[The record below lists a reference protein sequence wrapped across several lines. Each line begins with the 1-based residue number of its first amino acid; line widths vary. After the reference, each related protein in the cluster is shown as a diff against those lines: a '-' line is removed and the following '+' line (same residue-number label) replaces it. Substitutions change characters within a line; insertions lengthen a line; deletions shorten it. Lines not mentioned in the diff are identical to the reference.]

1 MTRGA
6 RAARPTFEAAL
17 ADLALYGHAYD
28 LLLAELRA
36 ELAAHDPHATEIVA
50 ALRGLNARIR
60 QRADLLARL
69 QVGGAPEVQTASEA
83 RRNVGL

>member
-6 RAARPTFEAAL
+6 VAARPPFEAAL

-36 ELAAHDPHATEIVA
+36 ELAAHDPHATETVA
-50 ALRGLNARIR
+50 ALRGLNARMR
-60 QRADLLARL
+60 QRADLLEQL
-69 QVGGAPEVQTASEA
+69 QIGRAPEAQVAGGAV
-83 RRNVGL
+83 RRIR

>member
-6 RAARPTFEAAL
+6 VAARPTFEAAL

-36 ELAAHDPHATEIVA
+36 ELAAHDPHATETVA
-50 ALRGLNARIR
+50 ALRGLNARMR
-60 QRADLLARL
+60 QRADLLGRL
-69 QVGGAPEVQTASEA
+69 QVGGAPETQVAPGC
-83 RRNVGL
+83 R